1 MTITDRRSFIRL
13 LGASAGLGTLSTAM
27 SSSITNALEL
37 SANVE
42 TGTIKDV
49 KHIVILMQENRSFD
63 HYFGTLKG
71 VRGFGDR
78 HPVPMLNGPVWQQS
92 DGKRILPPYHLDTKK
107 TNAIAVPG
115 TPHSFADTQAA
126 WNQGKFG
133 YWPKYKNPFS
143 MGFYRREDIP
153 YQFALAEAFTI
164 CDAYHCSI
172 TTGTDP
178 NRIVFWSG
186 SNHDPKL
193 RNQGINGTDADSEPN
208 NLRCWVTGTLPEPG
222 YNYKG
227 SAFEWDTIPD
237 VLEKAGISWRI
248 YQDPN
253 DNWTGA
259 MHGGLAFKS
268 FREAKKGDSLYEKG
282 MSHWSLEQL
291 KQDVLND
298 TLPQVTWILPNKEWS
313 EHPSASTPLQG
324 AEFTAKILNAL
335 TANPKVWGSTV
346 FFETFDENDGLFD
359 HLPAPAPP
367 SYDKD
372 GVICGGSNVNLKGF
386 YFNDHANKYRDSE
399 DTISGA
405 IRPWGLG
412 PRVPMY
418 IVSPWSKGGYVFSE
432 TADHTSVGQFLEKR
446 FGVKIDAISDW
457 NRAVCSDLTAAFNF
471 KTPDDNSFPN
481 LPDASGSE
489 IKVLQQIHRKRIMP
503 PDSPEP
509 LIQEAGYRPSRALPY
524 LFDVSLENISEKKIS
539 IINKGKKGVVV
550 HVYNRLNLENIPY
563 RYTLAGNSK
572 LDADA
577 SNFFQDGK
585 YDLWILGPNG
595 FNRTFVGDEADDSF
609 TANIEFAASGKT
621 AKLKIKNLK
630 SKAIEIHYDNSIYFG
645 VQQNVKIGANSAKEF
660 TIDIGKFGNWYDVT
674 FKCGEEIKRFA
685 GRYENGRDLIS
696 DPAVHAATVIEVS
709 AANTETSKPLGF

>member
-1 MTITDRRSFIRL
+1 MAITDRRNFIRL
-13 LGASAGLGTLSTAM
+13 LGASAGLGTLSATM

-37 SANVE
+37 SANTE

-49 KHIVILMQENRSFD
+49 KHVVILMQENRSFD

-78 HPVPMLNGPVWQQS
+78 HPIPMTNGLVWQQS
-92 DGKRILPPYHLDTKK
+92 DGNRFLPPYHLDTKK

-186 SNHDPKL
+186 SNHDPAL
-193 RNQGINGTDADSEPN
+193 RNKGINGTSEDSEPN
-208 NLRCWVTGTLPEPG
+208 NIRCWVTGALPEPG
-222 YNYKG
+222 YTYKG

-237 VLEKAGISWRI
+237 VLEKAGVSWRI

-268 FREAKKGDSLYEKG
+268 FRNAKKGDPLYEKG

-324 AEFTAKILNAL
+324 AEYTAKILNAL
-335 TANPKVWGSTV
+335 TANPKVWGSTI

-367 SYDKD
+367 SYDKENK
-372 GVICGGSNVNLKGF
+372 ICGGSNVNINGF
-386 YFNDHANKYRDSE
+386 YFNDHANKYRDPE

-432 TADHTSVGQFLEKR
+432 VADHTSVAQFLEKCFR
-446 FGVKIDAISDW
+446 VKIDAISEW

-471 KTPDDNSFPN
+471 KNPEDISVLA
-481 LPDASGSE
+481 LPDASDSQN
-489 IKVLQQIHRKRIMP
+489 KVLQQIHRKRIMP
-503 PDSPEP
+503 PDTPQP
-509 LIQEAGYRPSRALPY
+509 LIQEAGFRPSRALPY
-524 LFDVSLENISEKKIS
+524 SFDVSLKNPTEKKLTIT
-539 IINKGKKGVVV
+539 NLGKKGVVI
-550 HVYNRLNLENIPY
+550 HIYNRLNLDNIPY
-563 RYTLAGNSK
+563 RYTVAANSK
-572 LDADA
+572 IDADIT
-577 SNFFQDGK
+577 SFFINGK

-595 FNRTFVGDEADDSF
+595 FNRTFVGNNLHDDF
-609 TANIEFAASGKT
+609 AANIEFAANARV
-621 AKLKIKNLK
+621 AKLKVKNLK
-630 SKAIEIHYDNSIYFG
+630 SSTIDIIFDNSVYLNT
-645 VQQNVKIGANSAKEF
+645 QQTVKIGGNGAKEF
-660 TIDIGKFGNWYDVT
+660 SLDIGKFGNWYDVT
-674 FKCGEEIKRFA
+674 LKSGDTVKRFA

-696 DPAVHAATVIEVS
+696 DPAAHSATVIDTS
-709 AANTETSKPLGF
+709 AAKN